1 MFSPHKPRADSKLK
15 TLPRERQT
23 EIADFARTHS
33 LAETV
38 QWLRQAGL
46 STSISAVSQFLRW
59 CRLRQQAEQGESEL
73 RAAIADLARSDSIS
87 TADRLRHVGNIFF
100 AGAALENQDA
110 HAWVASQR
118 VALREQELDLK
129 HHQLAARLLARRS
142 RSPALAPPPKEPAD
156 HQ

>member
-1 MFSPHKPRADSKLK
+1 MFSPHNPRADSKLK

-100 AGAALENQDA
+100 AGAAPGGPG
-110 HAWVASQR
+110 V
-118 VALREQELDLK
+118 
-129 HHQLAARLLARRS
+129 RRS
-142 RSPALAPPPKEPAD
+142 RRHLRNLQTTNDKFPAIQLFQPSAASGSPLQQYFFATLHPSD
-156 HQ
+156 